1 MVSYNTAELR
11 RQNRNRVFRYIYS
24 SETPVS
30 KQDVAQN
37 LSLSLPTVGQN
48 LRELLDAGLLE
59 LQGTFDST
67 GGRKPKAIGV
77 TANFKYAVGIMIS
90 NRHIHIACIDLRAH
104 QVCDAAMVKPFTSDE
119 DYFRDLGRILENFLD
134 QNNIDRTR
142 LLGVG
147 IALPGIPD
155 EEHNVV
161 EMSHA
166 VNART
171 MDISLLRKYI
181 PYPCFLENDANA
193 GGVAEWWNASGDS
206 ATMVYLSVQK
216 GVGGAVLLDGVNY
229 MGQHLHSGE
238 FGHMCVEPNGRQCGC
253 GQKGC
258 LEAYCSTARF
268 SDDLGIT
275 REEFFAGLE
284 VGNQAYHELWDDY
297 LNHLALGIYN
307 IHIVLDCDIVL
318 GGVLAQFIEPYM
330 ADLRRRIISISSFE
344 TDATY
349 LRSAKYRKWTSCVGV
364 ALHFIS
370 EFLDTI

>member
-30 KQDVAQN
+30 KQDVAHN

-77 TANFKYAVGIMIS
+77 TANYKYSVGIMIS

-104 QVCDAAMVKPFTSDE
+104 QVCDKAIFKPFTGDE
-119 DYFRDLGRILENFLD
+119 TYCKELGQILEDFLD
-134 QNNIDRTR
+134 ANNIDRSR

-147 IALPGIPD
+147 VALPGVPD
-155 EEHNVV
+155 EEHNSV
-161 EMSHA
+161 ELSPA
-166 VNART
+166 VNCQELDLR
-171 MDISLLRKYI
+171 LLKKYI
-181 PYPCFLENDANA
+181 AYPCFLENDANA
-193 GGVAEWWNASGDS
+193 GGVAEWWNNS
-206 ATMVYLSVQK
+206 ANSTMVYLSVQK

-229 MGQHLHSGE
+229 MGTHLHSGE
-238 FGHMCVEPNGRQCGC
+238 FGHMCIVPGGRECRCGK
-253 GQKGC
+253 KGC

-275 REEFFAGLE
+275 REDFFAGLE
-284 VGNQAYHELWDDY
+284 SGNKEYQALWDDY
-297 LNHLALGIYN
+297 LEHLAYGIYN
-307 IHIVLDCDIVL
+307 IHIVLDCPVVL

-330 ADLRRRIISISSFE
+330 DDLRQRIINISTFE
-344 TDATY
+344 TDASY
-349 LRSAKYRKWTSCVGV
+349 LRFSKYRKWTSCVGV

>member
-48 LRELLDAGLLE
+48 LRELLDTGLLE

-77 TANFKYAVGIMIS
+77 TANFKYSVGIMLS
-90 NRHIHIACIDLRAH
+90 NRHIHIACIDLRGH
-104 QVCDAAMVKPFTSDE
+104 QVCDQAIFKPFTGDE
-119 DYFRDLGRILENFLD
+119 AYCRELGQTLEDFLTA
-134 QNNIDRTR
+134 NHIDRER

-147 IALPGIPD
+147 IALPGIPND
-155 EEHNVV
+155 ERGVV
-161 EMSHA
+161 ELSPA
-166 VNART
+166 VNARELNVE
-171 MDISLLRKYI
+171 LLKKHI
-181 PYPCFLENDANA
+181 NYPCFIENDANA
-193 GGVAEWWNASGDS
+193 GGVAEWWNNS
-206 ATMVYLSVQK
+206 ANSTMVYLSVQK

-229 MGQHLHSGE
+229 MGSHLHSGE
-238 FGHMCVEPNGRQCGC
+238 FGHMCLVPGGRECRCG
-253 GQKGC
+253 KRGC

-275 REEFFAGLE
+275 REDFFAGLE
-284 VGNQAYHELWDDY
+284 AGNKEYQLLWDDY
-297 LNHLALGIYN
+297 LDHLAIGIYN

-318 GGVLAQFIEPYM
+318 GGVLAQFIEPYL
-330 ADLRRRIISISSFE
+330 DNLRRRVIDISSFD
-344 TDATY
+344 TDASY
-349 LRSAKYRKWTSCVGV
+349 LRCSKYRKWTSCVGV
-364 ALHFIS
+364 ALHFIAD
-370 EFLDTI
+370 FLDTI

>member
-30 KQDVAQN
+30 KQDVAQS

-77 TANFKYAVGIMIS
+77 TANFKYSVGIMLS

-104 QVCDAAMVKPFTSDE
+104 QICDAAMVKMFSSDE
-119 DYFRDLGRILENFLD
+119 EYFRDLGRILEEFLD
-134 QNNIDRTR
+134 QNHIDRER

-166 VNART
+166 VNSRT
-171 MDISLLRKYI
+171 MDIALLKKYI
-181 PYPCFLENDANA
+181 PYPVFLENDANA
-193 GGVAEWWNASGDS
+193 GGVAEWWSASGNNT
-206 ATMVYLSVQK
+206 TMVYLSVQK

-238 FGHMCVEPNGRQCGC
+238 FGHMCVEPGGRQCGC

-268 SDDLGIT
+268 SDDMGIT
-275 REEFFAGLE
+275 REDFFAGLE
-284 VGNQAYHELWDDY
+284 AGNREYHELWEDY

-307 IHIVLDCDIVL
+307 IHIVLDCDVVL

-330 ADLRRRIISISSFE
+330 SDLRRRIIAISSFE
-344 TDATY
+344 TDASY

>member
-77 TANFKYAVGIMIS
+77 TANFKYSVGIMLS

-104 QVCDAAMVKPFTSDE
+104 QVCDAAMVKPFTGDKNYFSD
-119 DYFRDLGRILENFLD
+119 LAHILEDFLD
-134 QNNIDRTR
+134 QNNIDRER

-155 EEHNVV
+155 EDRNVV

-166 VNART
+166 VNCRT
-171 MDISLLRKYI
+171 MDIGLLRKYI
-181 PYPCFLENDANA
+181 PYPCFVENDANA
-193 GGVAEWWNASGDS
+193 GGVAEWWSASGNN

-238 FGHMCVEPNGRQCGC
+238 FGHMCIEPGGRQCGC

-275 REEFFAGLE
+275 REDFFAGLE
-284 VGNQAYHELWDDY
+284 AGNQDYRDLWDDY
-297 LNHLALGIYN
+297 LNHLALGINN
-307 IHIVLDCDIVL
+307 IHIVLDCDVVL

-330 ADLRRRIISISSFE
+330 DDLRRRIIAVSSFE
-344 TDATY
+344 TDASY

>member
-30 KQDVAQN
+30 KQDVAQS

-77 TANFKYAVGIMIS
+77 TANFKFAVGIMIS

-104 QVCDAAMVKPFTSDE
+104 QVCDQAIFKPFTGDE
-119 DYFRDLGRILENFLD
+119 TYCKELGQILEDFLD
-134 QNNIDRTR
+134 ENNIDRSR

-147 IALPGIPD
+147 IALPGVPD
-155 EEHNVV
+155 EEHNCV
-161 EMSHA
+161 ELSPA
-166 VNART
+166 VSCREL
-171 MDISLLRKYI
+171 DLRLLKKYI
-181 PYPCFLENDANA
+181 AYPCFLENDANA
-193 GGVAEWWNASGDS
+193 GGVAEWWNSNSDT
-206 ATMVYLSVQK
+206 TMVYLSVQK

-238 FGHMCVEPNGRQCGC
+238 FGHMCIVPNGLQCRC
-253 GQKGC
+253 GKKGC

-275 REEFFAGLE
+275 REEFFAGME
-284 VGNQAYHELWDDY
+284 SGNKEYAALWDDY
-297 LNHLALGIYN
+297 LAHLAYGIYN
-307 IHIVLDCDIVL
+307 IHMVLDCPVVL

-330 ADLRRRIISISSFE
+330 DDLRRRIIDISTFE
-344 TDATY
+344 TDASY
-349 LRSAKYRKWTSCVGV
+349 LQFSKYRKWTSCVGV

>member
-11 RQNRNRVFRYIYS
+11 RQNRNRVFRYIYA

-30 KQDVAQN
+30 KQDVAHN

-77 TANFKYAVGIMIS
+77 TANFKFAVGIMIS
-90 NRHIHIACIDLRAH
+90 NRHIHIACIDLRAR
-104 QVCDAAMVKPFTSDE
+104 QVCDKALFKPFTGDE
-119 DYFRDLGRILENFLD
+119 AYCRDLAQILEDFLD
-134 QNNIDRTR
+134 ANSIDRDR

-147 IALPGIPD
+147 IALPGVPD
-155 EEHNVV
+155 EERNTV
-161 EMSHA
+161 ELSHA
-166 VNART
+166 LNCREL
-171 MDISLLRKYI
+171 DLSILKKHI

-193 GGVAEWWNASGDS
+193 GGVAEWWNTSADS
-206 ATMVYLSVQK
+206 TMVYLSVQK
-216 GVGGAVLLDGVNY
+216 GVGGAVLLDGTNY

-238 FGHMCVEPNGRQCGC
+238 FGHMCIVPGGLECRCGK
-253 GQKGC
+253 KGC
-258 LEAYCSTARF
+258 LEAYCSTARI

-284 VGNQAYHELWDDY
+284 EGNSSYAELWDDY
-297 LNHLALGIYN
+297 LTHLAYGIYN
-307 IHIVLDCDIVL
+307 IHMVLDCDIVL

-330 ADLRRRIISISSFE
+330 DDLRQRISAISTFD
-344 TDATY
+344 TDASY
-349 LRSAKYRKWTSCVGV
+349 LRCAKYRKWTSCVGV
-364 ALHFIS
+364 ALHFIA

>member
-11 RQNRNRVFRYIYS
+11 RQNRNRVFRYIYMADS
-24 SETPVS
+24 PVS
-30 KQDVAQN
+30 KQSIAQS

-77 TANFKYAVGIMIS
+77 MANCRYSVGLMLS
-90 NRHIHIACIDLRAH
+90 SRHIHIACIDLRAQ
-104 QVCDAAMVKPFTSDE
+104 QVCDLAVFKPMTGDE
-119 DYFRDLGRILENFLD
+119 TYFREVGELLERFLD
-134 QNNIDRTR
+134 ENNIDRTR

-147 IALPGIPD
+147 IALPGIPN
-155 EEHNVV
+155 EERGVV

-166 VNART
+166 ITVPEL
-171 MDISLLRKYI
+171 DIAMLKRHI
-181 PYPCFLENDANA
+181 HYPCFLENDATA
-193 GGVAEWWNASGDS
+193 GGIAEWWNNTENS
-206 ATMVYLSVQK
+206 TMVYLSVQK
-216 GVGGAVLLDGVNY
+216 GVGGAVLVDGNAY
-229 MGQHLHSGE
+229 MGEHLRSGE
-238 FGHMCVEPNGRQCGC
+238 FGHMRIVPGGRTCRCGHN
-253 GQKGC
+253 GC

-275 REEFFAGLE
+275 REDFFARMDA
-284 VGNQAYHELWDDY
+284 GNTEYAALWDDY
-297 LNHLALGIYN
+297 LAHLALGIYN

-330 ADLRRRIISISSFE
+330 DDLRRRISAISSFE
-344 TDATY
+344 TDASY
-349 LRSAKYRKWTSCVGV
+349 LRFSKYRKWTACVGV
-364 ALHFIS
+364 ALRFIS

>member
-30 KQDVAQN
+30 KQDVAQS

-48 LRELLDAGLLE
+48 LRELLDSGLLE

-77 TANFKYAVGIMIS
+77 TANFKYSVGIMIS
-90 NRHIHIACIDLRAH
+90 NRHIHIVCIDLRAH
-104 QVCDAAMVKPFTSDE
+104 QVCDKAVFKPFTGDE
-119 DYFRDLGRILENFLD
+119 TYCKELGQILEDFLD
-134 QNNIDRTR
+134 ANAIDRSR

-147 IALPGIPD
+147 VALPGVPD
-155 EEHNVV
+155 EEHNTV
-161 EMSHA
+161 ELSPA
-166 VNART
+166 VNCQEL
-171 MDISLLRKYI
+171 DLNLLKKYI

-193 GGVAEWWNASGDS
+193 GGVAEWWNNSVDS
-206 ATMVYLSVQK
+206 TMVYLSIQK
-216 GVGGAVLLDGVNY
+216 GVGGAVLLDGANY
-229 MGQHLHSGE
+229 MGHHLHSGE
-238 FGHMCVEPNGRQCGC
+238 FGHMCIVPGGRECRCGK
-253 GQKGC
+253 KGC

-275 REEFFAGLE
+275 REDFFAGLE
-284 VGNQAYHELWDDY
+284 SGNKEYQALWDDY
-297 LNHLALGIYN
+297 LEHLSYGIYN

-330 ADLRRRIISISSFE
+330 DDLRQRIINISTFE
-344 TDATY
+344 TDASY
-349 LRSAKYRKWTSCVGV
+349 LRFSKYRKWTSCVGV
-364 ALHFIS
+364 ALHFIA

>member
-48 LRELLDAGLLE
+48 LRELLDTGLLE

-77 TANFKYAVGIMIS
+77 TANFKYSVGIMLS

-104 QVCDAAMVKPFTSDE
+104 QVCDQAIFKPFTGDE
-119 DYFRDLGRILENFLD
+119 AYCRELGQTLEDFLTA
-134 QNNIDRTR
+134 NHIDRER

-147 IALPGIPD
+147 IALPGIPND
-155 EEHNVV
+155 ERGVV
-161 EMSHA
+161 ELSPA
-166 VNART
+166 VNARELNVE
-171 MDISLLRKYI
+171 LLKKHI
-181 PYPCFLENDANA
+181 NYPCFIENDANA
-193 GGVAEWWNASGDS
+193 GGVAEWWNNS
-206 ATMVYLSVQK
+206 ANSTMVYLSVQK

-229 MGQHLHSGE
+229 MGSHLHSGE
-238 FGHMCVEPNGRQCGC
+238 FGHMCLVPGGRECRCG
-253 GQKGC
+253 KRGC

-275 REEFFAGLE
+275 REDFFAGLE
-284 VGNQAYHELWDDY
+284 AGNKEYQLLWDDY
-297 LNHLALGIYN
+297 LDHLAIGIYN

-318 GGVLAQFIEPYM
+318 GGVLAQFIEPYL
-330 ADLRRRIISISSFE
+330 DNLRRRVIDISSFD
-344 TDATY
+344 TDASY
-349 LRSAKYRKWTSCVGV
+349 LRCAKYRKWTSCVGV
-364 ALHFIS
+364 ALHFIAD
-370 EFLDTI
+370 FLDTI

>member
-30 KQDVAQN
+30 KQDVAQS

-48 LRELLDAGLLE
+48 LRELLDSGLLE

-77 TANFKYAVGIMIS
+77 TANFKYSVGIMIS

-104 QVCDAAMVKPFTSDE
+104 QVCDKAVFKPFTGDE
-119 DYFRDLGRILENFLD
+119 TYCKELGQILEDFLD
-134 QNNIDRTR
+134 ANAIDRSR

-147 IALPGIPD
+147 VALPGVPD
-155 EEHNVV
+155 EEHNTV
-161 EMSHA
+161 ELSPA
-166 VNART
+166 VNCQEL
-171 MDISLLRKYI
+171 DLNLLKKYI

-193 GGVAEWWNASGDS
+193 GGVAEWWNNSVDS
-206 ATMVYLSVQK
+206 TMVYLSIQK
-216 GVGGAVLLDGVNY
+216 GVGGAVLLDGANY
-229 MGQHLHSGE
+229 MGHHLHSGE
-238 FGHMCVEPNGRQCGC
+238 FGHMCIVPGGRECRCGK
-253 GQKGC
+253 KGC

-275 REEFFAGLE
+275 REDFFAGLE
-284 VGNQAYHELWDDY
+284 SGNKEYQALWDDY
-297 LNHLALGIYN
+297 LEHLSYGIYN

-330 ADLRRRIISISSFE
+330 DDLRQRIINISTFE
-344 TDATY
+344 TDASY
-349 LRSAKYRKWTSCVGV
+349 LRFSKYRKWTSCVGV
-364 ALHFIS
+364 ALHFIA

>member
-48 LRELLDAGLLE
+48 LRELLDTGLLE

-77 TANFKYAVGIMIS
+77 TANFKYSVGIMLS

-104 QVCDAAMVKPFTSDE
+104 QVCDQAIFKPFTGDE
-119 DYFRDLGRILENFLD
+119 AYCRELGQTLEDFLTA
-134 QNNIDRTR
+134 NHIDRER

-147 IALPGIPD
+147 IALPGIPND
-155 EEHNVV
+155 ERGVV
-161 EMSHA
+161 ELSPA
-166 VNART
+166 VNARELNVE
-171 MDISLLRKYI
+171 LLKKHI
-181 PYPCFLENDANA
+181 NYPCFIENDANA
-193 GGVAEWWNASGDS
+193 GGVAEWWNNS
-206 ATMVYLSVQK
+206 ANSTMVYLSVQK

-229 MGQHLHSGE
+229 MGSHLHSGE
-238 FGHMCVEPNGRQCGC
+238 FGHMCLVPGGRECRCG
-253 GQKGC
+253 KRGC

-275 REEFFAGLE
+275 REDFFAGLE
-284 VGNQAYHELWDDY
+284 AGNKEYRLLWDDY
-297 LNHLALGIYN
+297 LDHLAIGIYN
-307 IHIVLDCDIVL
+307 IHIVLDCDIVM
-318 GGVLAQFIEPYM
+318 GGVLAQFIEPYLD
-330 ADLRRRIISISSFE
+330 DLRRRVIDISSFD
-344 TDATY
+344 TDASY
-349 LRSAKYRKWTSCVGV
+349 LCCSKYRKWTSCVGV
-364 ALHFIS
+364 ALHFIAD
-370 EFLDTI
+370 FLDTI

>member
-48 LRELLDAGLLE
+48 LRELLDSGLLE

-77 TANFKYAVGIMIS
+77 TANFKYSVGIMLS
-90 NRHIHIACIDLRAH
+90 NRHIHIACIDLKAQ
-104 QVCDAAMVKPFTSDE
+104 QVCDLAVFKPFTGDE
-119 DYFRDLGRILENFLD
+119 AYCREVGQILEDFLD
-134 QNNIDRTR
+134 SNAIDRTR
-142 LLGVG
+142 LLGIG
-147 IALPGIPD
+147 IALPGIPNRD
-155 EEHNVV
+155 RHVV
-161 EMSHA
+161 ELSHA

-171 MDISLLRKYI
+171 LDIDLLTKYI

-193 GGVAEWWNASGDS
+193 GGVAEWWNNS
-206 ATMVYLSVQK
+206 ANSTMVYLSIQK

-229 MGQHLHSGE
+229 MGHHLHSGE
-238 FGHMCVEPNGRQCGC
+238 FGHMCIVPGGRPCRCGK
-253 GQKGC
+253 KGC

-275 REEFFAGLE
+275 REDFFAGLE
-284 VGNQAYHELWDDY
+284 AGNQEYKALWDDY
-297 LNHLALGIYN
+297 LDHLAIGIYN
-307 IHIVLDCDIVL
+307 IHIVLDCDIVM
-318 GGVLAQFIEPYM
+318 GGVLTQFIEPYLD
-330 ADLRRRIISISSFE
+330 DLRRRIRDISSFE
-344 TDATY
+344 TDASY
-349 LRSAKYRKWTSCVGV
+349 LRCSKYRKWTSCVGV
-364 ALHFIS
+364 ALHFIA

>member
-48 LRELLDAGLLE
+48 LRELLDTGLLE

-77 TANFKYAVGIMIS
+77 TANFKYSVGIMLS

-104 QVCDAAMVKPFTSDE
+104 QVCDQAIFKPFTGDE
-119 DYFRDLGRILENFLD
+119 AYCRELGQTLEDFLTA
-134 QNNIDRTR
+134 NHIDRER

-147 IALPGIPD
+147 IALPGIPND
-155 EEHNVV
+155 ERGVV
-161 EMSHA
+161 ELSPA
-166 VNART
+166 VNARELNVE
-171 MDISLLRKYI
+171 LLKKHI
-181 PYPCFLENDANA
+181 NYPCFIENDANA
-193 GGVAEWWNASGDS
+193 GGVAEWWNNS
-206 ATMVYLSVQK
+206 ANSTMVYLSVQK

-229 MGQHLHSGE
+229 MGSHLHSGE
-238 FGHMCVEPNGRQCGC
+238 FGHMCLVPGGRECRCG
-253 GQKGC
+253 KRGC

-275 REEFFAGLE
+275 REDFFAGLE
-284 VGNQAYHELWDDY
+284 AGNKEYRLLWDDY
-297 LNHLALGIYN
+297 LDHLAIGIYN
-307 IHIVLDCDIVL
+307 IHIVLDCDIVM
-318 GGVLAQFIEPYM
+318 GGVLAQFIEPYLD
-330 ADLRRRIISISSFE
+330 DLRRRVIDISSFD
-344 TDATY
+344 TDASY
-349 LRSAKYRKWTSCVGV
+349 LRCSKDRKWTSCVGV
-364 ALHFIS
+364 ALHFIAD
-370 EFLDTI
+370 FLDTI

>member
-48 LRELLDAGLLE
+48 LRELLDNGLLE

-77 TANFKYAVGIMIS
+77 TASFKYAVGIMIS

-104 QVCDAAMVKPFTSDE
+104 QMCEQALFKPFTGDE
-119 DYFRDLGRILENFLD
+119 TYCKELSQILETFLD
-134 QNNIDRTR
+134 ENGIDRSR

-155 EEHNVV
+155 EEHD
-161 EMSHA
+161 ELDFSAA
-166 VNART
+166 VNARH
-171 MDISLLRKYI
+171 MPMSLVRKYI
-181 PYPCFLENDANA
+181 PYPCFFENDANA
-193 GGVAEWWNASGDS
+193 GGVAEWWNSNTNS
-206 ATMVYLSVQK
+206 TMVYLSVQK
-216 GVGGAVLLDGVNY
+216 GVGGAVLLDGTSY
-229 MGQHLHSGE
+229 MGHHHHSGE
-238 FGHMCVEPNGRQCGC
+238 FGHMCIVPGGRPCRCGK
-253 GQKGC
+253 QGC

-268 SDDLGIT
+268 SDDLGIS
-275 REEFFAGLE
+275 REDFFLGLE
-284 VGNQAYHELWDDY
+284 QGNEQYQALWDDY
-297 LNHLALGIYN
+297 LAHLAIGIYN

-318 GGVLAQFIEPYM
+318 GGVLAQFIEPYLD
-330 ADLRRRIISISSFE
+330 DLRARIKNISCFE
-344 TDATY
+344 TDGSY
-349 LRSAKYRKWTSCVGV
+349 LRCSKYRKWTSCVGV

-370 EFLDTI
+370 EFIDSI

>member
-11 RQNRNRVFRYIYS
+11 RQNRNRVYRYIYS

-48 LRELLDAGLLE
+48 LRELLECGLLE

-77 TANFKYAVGIMIS
+77 TANFKFSVGIMIS
-90 NRHIHIACIDLRAH
+90 NRHLHMACIDLRAH
-104 QVCDAAMVKPFTSDE
+104 QVCETAIFKPFTGDE
-119 DYFRDLGRILENFLD
+119 TYCRELGELLERFLD
-134 QNNIDRTR
+134 ENEIDRER

-161 EMSHA
+161 ELSHA
-166 VNART
+166 IDAKT
-171 MDISLLRKYI
+171 LDIALLKKSI
-181 PYPCFLENDANA
+181 PLPAFLEHDANA
-193 GGVAEWWNASGDS
+193 GGVAEWWNNS
-206 ATMVYLSVQK
+206 ANSTMVYLSVQK
-216 GVGGAVLLDGVNY
+216 GVGGAVLLDGANY

-238 FGHMCVEPNGRQCGC
+238 FGHMCIVPGGRQCLC
-253 GQKGC
+253 GKQGC

-275 REEFFAGLE
+275 REDFFTALEAGNKE
-284 VGNQAYHELWDDY
+284 YQALWDDY
-297 LNHLALGIYN
+297 LTHLAIGIYN

-330 ADLRRRIISISSFE
+330 ADLRARISDISSFE
-344 TDATY
+344 TDASY
-349 LRSAKYRKWTSCVGV
+349 LRASKYLKWTSCVGV
-364 ALHFIS
+364 ALHFIA
-370 EFLDTI
+370 EYLDTI

>member
-48 LRELLDAGLLE
+48 LRELLDTGLLE

-77 TANFKYAVGIMIS
+77 TANFKYSVGIMLS

-104 QVCDAAMVKPFTSDE
+104 QVCDQAIFKPFTGDE
-119 DYFRDLGRILENFLD
+119 AYCRELGQTLEDFLTA
-134 QNNIDRTR
+134 NHIDRER

-147 IALPGIPD
+147 IALPGIPND
-155 EEHNVV
+155 ERGVV
-161 EMSHA
+161 ELSPA
-166 VNART
+166 VNARELNVE
-171 MDISLLRKYI
+171 LLKKHI
-181 PYPCFLENDANA
+181 NYPCFIENDANA
-193 GGVAEWWNASGDS
+193 GGVAEWWNNS
-206 ATMVYLSVQK
+206 ANSTMVYLSVQK

-229 MGQHLHSGE
+229 MGSHLHSGE
-238 FGHMCVEPNGRQCGC
+238 FGHMCLVHGGRECRCG
-253 GQKGC
+253 KRGC

-275 REEFFAGLE
+275 REDFFAGLE
-284 VGNQAYHELWDDY
+284 AGNKEYQLLWDDY
-297 LNHLALGIYN
+297 LDHLAIGIYN

-318 GGVLAQFIEPYM
+318 GGVLAQFIEPYL
-330 ADLRRRIISISSFE
+330 DNLRRRVIDISSFD
-344 TDATY
+344 TDASY
-349 LRSAKYRKWTSCVGV
+349 LRCSKYRKWTSCVGV
-364 ALHFIS
+364 ALHFIAD
-370 EFLDTI
+370 FLDTI

>member
-48 LRELLDAGLLE
+48 LRELLDTGLLE

-77 TANFKYAVGIMIS
+77 TANFKYSVGIMLS

-104 QVCDAAMVKPFTSDE
+104 QVCDQAIFKPFTGDE
-119 DYFRDLGRILENFLD
+119 AYCRELGQTLEDFLTA
-134 QNNIDRTR
+134 NHIDRGR

-147 IALPGIPD
+147 IALPGFPID
-155 EEHNVV
+155 ERGVV
-161 EMSHA
+161 ELCTA
-166 VNART
+166 VNARELNVE
-171 MDISLLRKYI
+171 LLKKHI
-181 PYPCFLENDANA
+181 NYPCFIENDANA
-193 GGVAEWWNASGDS
+193 GGVAEWWNNS
-206 ATMVYLSVQK
+206 ANSTMVYLSVQK

-229 MGQHLHSGE
+229 MGSHLHSGE
-238 FGHMCVEPNGRQCGC
+238 FGHMCLVPGGRECRCG
-253 GQKGC
+253 KRGC

-275 REEFFAGLE
+275 REDFFAGLE
-284 VGNQAYHELWDDY
+284 AGNKEYRLLWDDY
-297 LNHLALGIYN
+297 LDHLAIGIYN
-307 IHIVLDCDIVL
+307 IHIVLDCDIVM
-318 GGVLAQFIEPYM
+318 GGVLAQFIEPYLD
-330 ADLRRRIISISSFE
+330 DLRRRVIDISSFD
-344 TDATY
+344 TDASY
-349 LRSAKYRKWTSCVGV
+349 LRCSKYRKWTSCVGV
-364 ALHFIS
+364 ALHFIAD
-370 EFLDTI
+370 FLDTI